1 MKYLLIFVLFIIGIV
16 IIPKIA
22 GNFSQPLAGIVLISL
37 FALLLFL
44 LNKIKTTKEPVIR
57 TAAYAPVIEKF
68 STCPDCAKTFYD
80 SDCPNKLCP
89 DCGKPLEP

>member
-1 MKYLLIFVLFIIGIV
+1 MRYILIFVLFIIGLV

-22 GNFSQPLAGIVLISL
+22 EQFSQPLAGIVVIGL

-44 LNKIKTTKEPVIR
+44 LNKIKPSNEPKIQ
-57 TAAYAPVIEKF
+57 TASPPVIEKF

-89 DCGKPLEP
+89 DCGKPLTS